1 MGFGKVLAMKIT
13 CNACGS
19 NYAIADEKVSGRLV
33 KVRCKSCGAAIVV
46 DARVQA
52 PAMAA
57 GAAAPSTPAPDAQ
70 DPAAAGAPDV
80 AADSWSVNLSENES
94 RTMTL
99 AEIVA
104 AHRLGELADAYV
116 WRDGMEDWAPLMAV
130 PELATAVEAAQRA
143 PSAPAAAPTRTAA
156 TSPLFGGPAATPA
169 TGNQGPTRAAA
180 TRPKQTPDLFGSAA
194 QAGSEEDA
202 RQAPPPEEEHQR
214 PVGARNENSVLFS
227 LDALR
232 AGVTA
237 AAAPAAAAGHA
248 APRAPG
254 RSELGA
260 RTPAVSDDPF
270 GLGAA
275 APLPAFDPSA
285 NLALMN
291 APPPP
296 EPKPEPR
303 RPRVVEAAATDG
315 VAPPGP
321 SKRTLLFAVAGTAV
335 VMLAIMG
342 VVLVVVLGRGSG
354 EEVAQA
360 TSASAP
366 AAESAKPAAATAATD
381 TATDTATSGAVAAAT
396 EPASDTATSTDTAT
410 AEPQKPL
417 TAEEKR
423 KLEEALA
430 LRRAEDA
437 KKKAAADAAA
447 DAAKKKEAE
456 KKEAAAVASGF
467 DKGAASAALSSAASA
482 ATSCKRAD
490 GPTGTGRVLV
500 TFAPSGRVTT
510 ANVTGGGFGGTS
522 VGGCVASVFRSA
534 RVPPFE
540 GSPVTVSKSFN
551 IP

>member
-1 MGFGKVLAMKIT
+1 MTT

-52 PAMAA
+52 LAA
-57 GAAAPSTPAPDAQ
+57 GAAAPSQAAPASQ
-70 DPAAAGAPDV
+70 GPAAPAVTDA
-80 AADSWSVNLSENES
+80 AADTWSVNLSESDS
-94 RTMTL
+94 RTMTVP
-99 AEIVA
+99 EIVA
-104 AHRLGELADAYV
+104 AHGLGQLGDAYV
-116 WRDGMEDWAPLMAV
+116 WKDGMDDWAPLRSRAR
-130 PELATAVEAAQRA
+130 PALAAAIEAAPR
-143 PSAPAAAPTRTAA
+143 APAAPATSAAAPARSAEASPLPRGPAGARAA
-156 TSPLFGGPAATPA
+156 TE
-169 TGNQGPTRAAA
+169 AAA
-180 TRPKQTPDLFGSAA
+180 TRSAATRPRQAPDLFGGVA

-202 RQAPPPEEEHQR
+202 RRAQPPEEEHQR

-237 AAAPAAAAGHA
+237 AAPAAAAPGRA
-248 APRAPG
+248 APMAPG
-254 RSELGA
+254 RAETGTGA
-260 RTPAVSDDPF
+260 RMPGLSDDPF

-303 RPRVVEAAATDG
+303 RPRVVEAAAAEG
-315 VAPPGP
+315 AAPSGP
-321 SKRTLLFAVAGTAV
+321 SRRMLLVAVAGTALGT
-335 VMLAIMG
+335 LAIVG
-342 VVLVVVLGRGSG
+342 VVLAIVLGRGSPT
-354 EEVAQA
+354 EVAQA

-366 AAESAKPAAATAATD
+366 TAEREKPTATTSTTDTGAAVAATTEAA
-381 TATDTATSGAVAAAT
+381 TATDTGTGTAT
-396 EPASDTATSTDTAT
+396 ETAA

-417 TAEEKR
+417 TPEEKK
-423 KLEEALA
+423 KLDEALA
-430 LRRAEDA
+430 KKRAEDA
-437 KKKAAADAAA
+437 KAKAEADAAA
-447 DAAKKKEAE
+447 AEAKKKEAE

-467 DKGAASAALSSAASA
+467 DKGAASAALTSAASA
-482 ATSCKRAD
+482 ATSCKRPD
-490 GPTGTGRVLV
+490 GPTGSGRVMV

-510 ANVTGGGFGGTS
+510 ANVTGGAFGGTS
-522 VGGCVASVFRSA
+522 VGSCIASVFRSA

-540 GSPVTVSKSFN
+540 GAPVTVSKSFN

>member
-1 MGFGKVLAMKIT
+1 MKIT

-52 PAMAA
+52 PAATA
-57 GAAAPSTPAPDAQ
+57 GAAPPSAPAPAVQ
-70 DPAAAGAPDV
+70 EPAAGL
-80 AADSWSVNLSENES
+80 AADVSAETWSVNLSENDS

-99 AEIVA
+99 AEIIT
-104 AHRLGELADAYV
+104 AHGLGQLADAYV
-116 WRDGMEDWAPLMAV
+116 WKDGMDDWAPLMSV
-130 PELATAVEAAQRA
+130 PELAAAVAAA
-143 PSAPAAAPTRTAA
+143 PSAPVAPAPSPTRTAES
-156 TSPLFGGPAATPA
+156 SPHPDGEGAARAAAGTA
-169 TGNQGPTRAAA
+169 ATRAAA
-180 TRPKQTPDLFGSAA
+180 TRPKQTPDLFGGVA

-202 RQAPPPEEEHQR
+202 LRAPPPEEEHQR

-237 AAAPAAAAGHA
+237 TAPAAAAGRPG
-248 APRAPG
+248 PRAPG
-254 RSELGA
+254 RAEVGA
-260 RTPAVSDDPF
+260 RAPAASDDPF
-270 GLGAA
+270 GLGGA
-275 APLPAFDPSA
+275 APIPAFDPSA

-303 RPRVVEAAATDG
+303 RPRVVEAAAVDG
-315 VAPPGP
+315 VVAAGP
-321 SKRTLLFAVAGTAV
+321 SKRTLLLAVGGTAI

-342 VVLVVVLGRGSG
+342 VVLAIVLGRDAG
-354 EEVAQA
+354 EAVAQA
-360 TSASAP
+360 TSASAA
-366 AAESAKPAAATAATD
+366 AAEGTKPAAATV
-381 TATDTATSGAVAAAT
+381 TDTATSAPVADAT
-396 EPASDTATSTDTAT
+396 EPATDSGTGTATETGA
-410 AEPQKPL
+410 AEPAKPL
-417 TAEEKR
+417 TPEEKK

-430 LRRAEDA
+430 QKRAEDA
-437 KKKAAADAAA
+437 KRKAEADAATA
-447 DAAKKKEAE
+447 EAKKKEAE

-482 ATSCKRAD
+482 ATSCKRPD
-490 GPTGTGRVLV
+490 GPTGTGKVLV

-534 RVPPFE
+534 RVPAFQ
-540 GSPVTVSKSFN
+540 GSPVTVSKSFT